1 MRPPPRRSAAVQR
14 ETNGTGGVDIKTT
27 VRVAP
32 QGLKLEQ
39 GGWLPPGVD
48 VAVEGWGDEVTGPVV
63 LVCHALTGDAHVASH
78 DAADR
83 VGWWEFMVGPGRPL
97 DPTRVR
103 IVATNA
109 LGGCAGTTGPVT
121 PPGPGLPADLYG
133 ARGQSFPAV
142 TVRDMVHVQAMV
154 LDALGIERIDMVV
167 GGSLGGMQ
175 ALAWAAEY
183 PERVGLVA
191 GLGVSG
197 ALSAMAL
204 GMNHVQRTILG
215 WSLQHGDADAALGWA
230 RMLAMLTYR
239 SPEHLAARFGR
250 DQVPGS
256 SRFQVGSYL
265 NHHADKLIERFHP
278 VSYLRLAE
286 AMEQFELWPGS
297 AMSGIAA
304 KVRLLGISSDGLF
317 PAADVRDTVIRLQGE
332 GVDASYRE
340 LTSEVGHDAFLMAQP
355 DLMEWM
361 DAVAREAAAD
371 YQGRMVSAP
380 AAAGRGAWS

>member
-1 MRPPPRRSAAVQR
+1 M
-14 ETNGTGGVDIKTT
+14 DIKTT

-32 QGLKLEQ
+32 HGLRLEQ

-48 VAVEGWGDEVTGPVV
+48 VAVEGWGDGVTGPVV

-78 DAADR
+78 DSADR
-83 VGWWEFMVGPGRPL
+83 PGWWEFMVGPGRPL
-97 DPTRVR
+97 DPSRVR

-109 LGGCAGTTGPVT
+109 LGGCAGTTGPAAA
-121 PPGPGLPADLYG
+121 PRPGLPADLYG
-133 ARGQSFPAV
+133 AHGQSFPAV
-142 TVRDMVHVQAMV
+142 TVRDMVHVQALV
-154 LDALGIERIDMVV
+154 LDALGIAHVDAVV

-183 PERVGLVA
+183 PERVGMVA

-204 GMNHVQRTILG
+204 GMNHVQRTVLG
-215 WSLQHGDADAALGWA
+215 WSLQHGDADTALGWA

-239 SPEHLAARFGR
+239 SPQHLGDRFGR
-250 DQVPGS
+250 DKVPGS

-286 AMEQFELWPGS
+286 AMEQFDLWPAASG
-297 AMSGIAA
+297 SGILA
-304 KVRLLGISSDGLF
+304 KVRLLGISNDGLF

-340 LTSEVGHDAFLMAQP
+340 LSSEVGHDAFLIAAP
-355 DLMEWM
+355 DLVEWM
-361 DAVAREAAAD
+361 DGVVREAEAD
-371 YQGRMVSAP
+371 YYARVPSDAVRPGAT
-380 AAAGRGAWS
+380 AAAGAWPWR